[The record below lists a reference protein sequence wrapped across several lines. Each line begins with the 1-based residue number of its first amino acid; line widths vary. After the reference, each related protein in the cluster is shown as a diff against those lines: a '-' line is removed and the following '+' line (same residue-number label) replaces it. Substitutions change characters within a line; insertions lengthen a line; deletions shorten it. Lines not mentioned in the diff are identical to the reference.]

1 MKKSQSFEP
10 PKKSKG
16 EIPVQDH
23 NQNIGQELASEN
35 PEIQEQAA
43 AEVQQDSHE

>member
-10 PKKSKG
+10 PTKSKG

-23 NQNIGQELASEN
+23 NEKIGQELASEN
-35 PEIQEQAA
+35 TEIQE
-43 AEVQQDSHE
+43 